1 MYEVTIRETNMTE
14 LTARER
20 ILLKDTSDAI
30 KLDEATRNG
39 ELIFKPVSYAI
50 LDVHNDKGDDKDYV
64 QYLIIDS
71 DNNKYLT
78 GSNSF
83 WNSFIG
89 IFNEMAKENEEYEV
103 KAYRLPSKNY
113 KDKDFI
119 TCSII

>member
-50 LDVHNDKGDDKDYV
+50 LDVHNDKGEDKDYV

-83 WNSFIG
+83 WNSFID
-89 IFNEMAKENEEYEV
+89 IFNEMATEKEEYEV

>member
-1 MYEVTIRETNMTE
+1 MAYEVTIRETNLE

-20 ILLKDTSDAI
+20 IMLKDTSDCI

-39 ELIFKPVSYAI
+39 EVIIKPTAYAI
-50 LDVHNDKGDDKDYV
+50 LDIHNDKGDDKEYTQYV
-64 QYLIIDS
+64 IVDS
-71 DNNKYLT
+71 DGNKYLT

-83 WNSFIG
+83 WSSFIS
-89 IFNEMAKENEEYEV
+89 IFTEMAKENEEYEV

>member
-1 MYEVTIRETNMTE
+1 MYDVTIRETNMTE

-50 LDVHNDKGDDKDYV
+50 LDVHNDKGEDKDYV

-83 WNSFIG
+83 WNSFIA
-89 IFNEMAKENEEYEV
+89 IFNEMATEKEEYEV

>member
-39 ELIFKPVSYAI
+39 DLIFKPVSYAI
-50 LDVHNDKGDDKDYV
+50 LDVHNDKGEDKDYV

>member
-1 MYEVTIRETNMTE
+1 MYSVTIRETNMTE
-14 LTARER
+14 LTAREK

-30 KLDEATRNG
+30 KLDEATREG
-39 ELIFKPVSYAI
+39 ELIFSPISYAI
-50 LDVHNDKGDDKDYV
+50 LDVHNDKGEEKDYV

-71 DNNKYLT
+71 NNNKYLT

-83 WNSFIG
+83 WNSFID
-89 IFNEMAKENEEYEV
+89 IFDDMAEENEEYEV

>member
-1 MYEVTIRETNMTE
+1 MYEVTIRETNMTD

-50 LDVHNDKGDDKDYV
+50 LDVHNDKGEDKDYV

-89 IFNEMAKENEEYEV
+89 IFNEMAKEKEEYEV